1 MKTFQCKVVVITG
14 AGSGIGRELAMQ
26 LAQQGAHLA
35 IADIQDAQLR
45 ETANLLKHYNV
56 PISTHVLDVSQ
67 REAVYCF
74 ADEVIARHG
83 GVHIV
88 INNAGVALSNVEV
101 NHLTYND
108 LEWVLGV
115 NLWGVIYGTKAF
127 LPHLLKQPEANLVN
141 VSSLYGLT
149 AIAKAAAYCT
159 SKFAVRGFTEALRQ
173 ELRQTSVAV
182 TVVHPGGIRTRIAR
196 NTRPAANGDKIS
208 NPEYAVQHFEQRA
221 RTTAAEA
228 ARCIIAGIQRNAPRV
243 VIGQD
248 AKFLDWLGR
257 LKPGSYDAFMLK
269 QIVQEDEK
277 AYS

>member
-1 MKTFQCKVVVITG
+1 MKTFQQKVAVITG
-14 AGSGIGRELAMQ
+14 AGSGIGRELALQ

-35 IADIQDAQLR
+35 VADIQEAPLR
-45 ETANLLKHYNV
+45 ETAGFIEQHNI
-56 PISTHVLDVSQ
+56 PISTHILDVSQ
-67 REAVYCF
+67 REAVYHF
-74 ADEVIARHG
+74 ADEVLARYG

-88 INNAGVALSNVEV
+88 VNNAGVALSNVEV
-101 NHLTYND
+101 NHLTYSD

-115 NLWGVIYGTKAF
+115 NLWGVIHGTKAF

-182 TVVHPGGIRTRIAR
+182 TVVHPGGIRTHIAR

-208 NPEYAVQHFEQRA
+208 NPERAAQHFEQRA

-228 ARCIIAGIQRNAPRV
+228 ARQIIAGIQRNAPRV
-243 VIGQD
+243 IIGQD